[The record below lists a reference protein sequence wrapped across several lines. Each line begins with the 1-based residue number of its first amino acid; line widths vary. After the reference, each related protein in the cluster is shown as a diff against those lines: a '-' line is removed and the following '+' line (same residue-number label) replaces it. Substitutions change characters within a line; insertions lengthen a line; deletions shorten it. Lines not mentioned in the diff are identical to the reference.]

1 MGGGVDSPALS
12 SAGGLAHLL
21 QDCEV
26 LRNPRDLPD
35 TRESLEGVGVGAVL
49 WNRMCWSRDGRAPKV

>member
-1 MGGGVDSPALS
+1 M
-12 SAGGLAHLL
+12 L

>member
-1 MGGGVDSPALS
+1 MGVARQSCPQLCRGPGPFAP
-12 SAGGLAHLL
+12 GLQGAP
-21 QDCEV
+21 ES
-26 LRNPRDLPD
+26 RDLPD